1 MGGLTE
7 RIINPARSGSLR
19 ARVRELRSRMLAA
32 RFPDIAAMS
41 VPDLGGTAGTWRL
54 MATRPARLV
63 LRPDPQCVA

>member
-1 MGGLTE
+1 
-7 RIINPARSGSLR
+7 
-19 ARVRELRSRMLAA
+19 VRELRSRMLAA